1 MRSFHTLMIKVKM
14 LGYKNLPLSS
24 SFDWWLTFLLVG
36 WVRVIKIDYKLNVI
50 TIKV

>member
-36 WVRVIKIDYKLNVI
+36 WGSGNKDRLQTKCNYN
-50 TIKV
+50 